1 MSWDGGV
8 TSENK
13 NRPAGIDQMA
23 MRLNQVCRSESG
35 RSKSEKKNNKNT
47 GELKASG
54 ENIPSII
61 C

>member
-8 TSENK
+8 ISENN

-35 RSKSEKKNNKNT
+35 RRSNNII
-47 GELKASG
+47 
-54 ENIPSII
+54 NIITALSAVAKGVYT
-61 C
+61 